1 MDDLAGK
8 GKTAILRLFYKKR
21 RKKIMTMNIKA
32 QIIISII
39 IILGIVYIINMVR
52 KKALEL
58 RYSLTWLGVGICIL
72 ILTLFPQIMNK
83 ISAIMGIASPMN
95 MLFFLGFCFSLTIIF
110 SLTISASKMSIQIKD
125 LTQEIALYKKEQN
138 EKVDEIEKK

>member
-1 MDDLAGK
+1 
-8 GKTAILRLFYKKR
+8 
-21 RKKIMTMNIKA
+21 MTMNIKA

-83 ISAIMGIASPMN
+83 ISAIMGKALLIWGMPKESCLVLVMR
-95 MLFFLGFCFSLTIIF
+95 FSL
-110 SLTISASKMSIQIKD
+110 
-125 LTQEIALYKKEQN
+125 
-138 EKVDEIEKK
+138 

>member
-1 MDDLAGK
+1 
-8 GKTAILRLFYKKR
+8 
-21 RKKIMTMNIKA
+21 MTMNIKA

-39 IILGIVYIINMVR
+39 IIWGIVYIINMVR

-110 SLTISASKMSIQIKD
+110 SLTISVSKMSIQIKD

-138 EKVDEIEKK
+138 EKMDEIEKR

>member
-1 MDDLAGK
+1 
-8 GKTAILRLFYKKR
+8 
-21 RKKIMTMNIKA
+21 MTMNIKA

-39 IILGIVYIINMVR
+39 IILGIAYIINMVR

-58 RYSLTWLGVGICIL
+58 RYSLTWLGVGICVL

-110 SLTISASKMSIQIKD
+110 SLTISASKMSIQIKN

-138 EKVDEIEKK
+138 ERVNEREKK

>member
-1 MDDLAGK
+1 
-8 GKTAILRLFYKKR
+8 
-21 RKKIMTMNIKA
+21 MTMNIKA

-39 IILGIVYIINMVR
+39 IIWGIVYIINMVR

-110 SLTISASKMSIQIKD
+110 SLTISVSKMSIQIKD

-138 EKVDEIEKK
+138 EKMDEIEKNLRT

>member
-1 MDDLAGK
+1 
-8 GKTAILRLFYKKR
+8 
-21 RKKIMTMNIKA
+21 MTMNIKA

-138 EKVDEIEKK
+138 EKVDEIEKKYS

>member
-1 MDDLAGK
+1 
-8 GKTAILRLFYKKR
+8 
-21 RKKIMTMNIKA
+21 MTMNIKA

-72 ILTLFPQIMNK
+72 ILTFFPQIMNK

>member
-1 MDDLAGK
+1 
-8 GKTAILRLFYKKR
+8 
-21 RKKIMTMNIKA
+21 MTMNIKA

-110 SLTISASKMSIQIKD
+110 SLTISVSKMSIQIKD
-125 LTQEIALYKKEQN
+125 LTQEIALYKKEQ
-138 EKVDEIEKK
+138 KKKMDEIEKKINCWYWESYVKRKRYIWKKINM

>member
-1 MDDLAGK
+1 
-8 GKTAILRLFYKKR
+8 
-21 RKKIMTMNIKA
+21 MTMNIKA

-39 IILGIVYIINMVR
+39 IIWGIVYIINMVR

-95 MLFFLGFCFSLTIIF
+95 ICFSLTIIF
-110 SLTISASKMSIQIKD
+110 SLTISVSKMSIQIKD

-138 EKVDEIEKK
+138 EKMDEIEKK

>member
-1 MDDLAGK
+1 
-8 GKTAILRLFYKKR
+8 
-21 RKKIMTMNIKA
+21 MTMNIKA

-39 IILGIVYIINMVR
+39 IIWGIVYIINMVR

-110 SLTISASKMSIQIKD
+110 SLTISVSKMSIQIKD

-138 EKVDEIEKK
+138 EKMDEIEKINCWYWESYVKRKDIFGRK

>member
-1 MDDLAGK
+1 
-8 GKTAILRLFYKKR
+8 
-21 RKKIMTMNIKA
+21 MTMNIKA

-58 RYSLTWLGVGICIL
+58 RYSLTWLGVGIYIL

>member
-1 MDDLAGK
+1 
-8 GKTAILRLFYKKR
+8 
-21 RKKIMTMNIKA
+21 MTMNIKA

-39 IILGIVYIINMVR
+39 IIWGIVYIINMVR

-110 SLTISASKMSIQIKD
+110 SLTISVSKMSIQIKD

-138 EKVDEIEKK
+138 EKMDEIEKNKLLVLGELC

>member
-1 MDDLAGK
+1 
-8 GKTAILRLFYKKR
+8 
-21 RKKIMTMNIKA
+21 MTMNIKA

-72 ILTLFPQIMNK
+72 ILTHFPQIMNK

>member
-1 MDDLAGK
+1 
-8 GKTAILRLFYKKR
+8 
-21 RKKIMTMNIKA
+21 MTMNIKA

-39 IILGIVYIINMVR
+39 IIWGIVYIINMVR

-110 SLTISASKMSIQIKD
+110 SLTISVSKMSIQIKD
-125 LTQEIALYKKEQN
+125 LTQEIALYKKEQISSVPSLFFSLLILTVTVTGEN
-138 EKVDEIEKK
+138 RNKCI

>member
-1 MDDLAGK
+1 
-8 GKTAILRLFYKKR
+8 
-21 RKKIMTMNIKA
+21 MTMNIKA

-95 MLFFLGFCFSLTIIF
+95 MFFFLGFCFSLTIIF
-110 SLTISASKMSIQIKD
+110 SLNISASKM
-125 LTQEIALYKKEQN
+125 
-138 EKVDEIEKK
+138 

>member
-1 MDDLAGK
+1 
-8 GKTAILRLFYKKR
+8 
-21 RKKIMTMNIKA
+21 MTMNIKA

-95 MLFFLGFCFSLTIIF
+95 MLFFLGFSLTIIF

>member
-1 MDDLAGK
+1 
-8 GKTAILRLFYKKR
+8 
-21 RKKIMTMNIKA
+21 MTMNIKA

-39 IILGIVYIINMVR
+39 IIWGIVYIINMVR

-58 RYSLTWLGVGICIL
+58 RYSLRWLGVGICIL

-110 SLTISASKMSIQIKD
+110 SLTISVSKMSIQIKD

-138 EKVDEIEKK
+138 EKMDEIEKK

>member
-1 MDDLAGK
+1 
-8 GKTAILRLFYKKR
+8 
-21 RKKIMTMNIKA
+21 MTMNIKA

-39 IILGIVYIINMVR
+39 IIWGIVYIINMVR

-138 EKVDEIEKK
+138 EKMDEIEKNKLLVLGELC

>member
-1 MDDLAGK
+1 
-8 GKTAILRLFYKKR
+8 
-21 RKKIMTMNIKA
+21 MTMNIKA

-39 IILGIVYIINMVR
+39 IIWGIVYIINMVR

-110 SLTISASKMSIQIKD
+110 SLTIS
-125 LTQEIALYKKEQN
+125 
-138 EKVDEIEKK
+138 V

>member
-1 MDDLAGK
+1 
-8 GKTAILRLFYKKR
+8 
-21 RKKIMTMNIKA
+21 MTMNIKA

-39 IILGIVYIINMVR
+39 IIWGIVYIINMVR

-72 ILTLFPQIMNK
+72 ILTLFQQIMNK

-110 SLTISASKMSIQIKD
+110 SLTISVSKMSIQIKD

-138 EKVDEIEKK
+138 EKMDEIEKK

>member
-1 MDDLAGK
+1 
-8 GKTAILRLFYKKR
+8 
-21 RKKIMTMNIKA
+21 MTMNIKA

-39 IILGIVYIINMVR
+39 IIWGIVYIINMVR

-72 ILTLFPQIMNK
+72 IMNK

-110 SLTISASKMSIQIKD
+110 SLTISVSKMSIQIKD

-138 EKVDEIEKK
+138 EKMDEIEKK

>member
-1 MDDLAGK
+1 
-8 GKTAILRLFYKKR
+8 
-21 RKKIMTMNIKA
+21 MTMNIKA

-58 RYSLTWLGVGICIL
+58 RYSLTWLGVGI
-72 ILTLFPQIMNK
+72 
-83 ISAIMGIASPMN
+83 
-95 MLFFLGFCFSLTIIF
+95 
-110 SLTISASKMSIQIKD
+110 SASKMSIQIKD
-125 LTQEIALYKKEQN
+125 LTQESALYKKEKN

>member
-1 MDDLAGK
+1 
-8 GKTAILRLFYKKR
+8 
-21 RKKIMTMNIKA
+21 MTMNIKA

-39 IILGIVYIINMVR
+39 IIWGIVYIINMVR

-83 ISAIMGIASPMN
+83 ISAIMGIASQMN

-110 SLTISASKMSIQIKD
+110 SLTISVSKMSIQIKD

-138 EKVDEIEKK
+138 EKMDEIEKTL

>member
-1 MDDLAGK
+1 
-8 GKTAILRLFYKKR
+8 
-21 RKKIMTMNIKA
+21 MTMNIKA

-39 IILGIVYIINMVR
+39 IIWGIVYIINMVR

-110 SLTISASKMSIQIKD
+110 SLTISVSKMSIQIKD

-138 EKVDEIEKK
+138 EKMDEIEKKNCWYWESYVKRKDIFGRK

>member
-1 MDDLAGK
+1 
-8 GKTAILRLFYKKR
+8 
-21 RKKIMTMNIKA
+21 MTMNIKA

-58 RYSLTWLGVGICIL
+58 RYSLTWLCVGICIL

>member
-1 MDDLAGK
+1 
-8 GKTAILRLFYKKR
+8 
-21 RKKIMTMNIKA
+21 MTMNIKA

-95 MLFFLGFCFSLTIIF
+95 MLFFSGILFLFNNNFFVNYISIKNVDTNKRFNSRNCF
-110 SLTISASKMSIQIKD
+110 
-125 LTQEIALYKKEQN
+125 
-138 EKVDEIEKK
+138 V

>member
-1 MDDLAGK
+1 
-8 GKTAILRLFYKKR
+8 
-21 RKKIMTMNIKA
+21 
-32 QIIISII
+32 
-39 IILGIVYIINMVR
+39 
-52 KKALEL
+52 
-58 RYSLTWLGVGICIL
+58 
-72 ILTLFPQIMNK
+72 
-83 ISAIMGIASPMN
+83 MN

>member
-1 MDDLAGK
+1 
-8 GKTAILRLFYKKR
+8 
-21 RKKIMTMNIKA
+21 MTMNIKA

-138 EKVDEIEKK
+138 EKVDEIEKNKLLVLGELC

>member
-1 MDDLAGK
+1 
-8 GKTAILRLFYKKR
+8 
-21 RKKIMTMNIKA
+21 MTMNIKA

-138 EKVDEIEKK
+138 EKVDEIEKKINCWYWESYVKRKDIFGRK

>member
-1 MDDLAGK
+1 
-8 GKTAILRLFYKKR
+8 
-21 RKKIMTMNIKA
+21 MTMNIKA

-138 EKVDEIEKK
+138 EKVDEILKTQKPIYETLFL

>member
-1 MDDLAGK
+1 
-8 GKTAILRLFYKKR
+8 
-21 RKKIMTMNIKA
+21 MTMNIKA

-138 EKVDEIEKK
+138 EKVDEIEKINCWYWESYVKRKDIFGRK

>member
-1 MDDLAGK
+1 
-8 GKTAILRLFYKKR
+8 
-21 RKKIMTMNIKA
+21 MTMNIKA

-58 RYSLTWLGVGICIL
+58 RYSLTWLGVGIRIL